1 MVADSVN
8 VGDSEVLKKLQS
20 IGLSESKAK
29 ETIKNNAV
37 TENLLSAIKE
47 VSCNYFL
54 MQIIMCHA

>member
-47 VSCNYFL
+47 VGCIYFL
-54 MQIIMCHA
+54 MQIIVCHA

>member
-8 VGDSEVLKKLQS
+8 VGDSEVLKTLQN

-29 ETIKNNAV
+29 ETIKNHAV

-47 VSCNYFL
+47 VNFNL
-54 MQIIMCHA
+54 K